1 MANQM
6 SQITAIALSLRRRLR
21 RFIPLLIICTFILLP
36 ACQADRVSPTHL
48 ANASFETPNPERPT
62 ARPAGWRPYRWGG
75 RGEFGYALTGRTGE
89 RSVLLSSE
97 GGADIAWG
105 CEVEVKPFSRYR
117 FSGWIC
123 TEDLEVGTGRGALFN
138 LHGIPGAESPPVKG
152 TSDWI
157 SVEFEFE
164 TGSNDAVQINCLFG
178 GWGSAT
184 GSAWYDDLNLEL
196 LESIKPIPY
205 VSIDASMTGTP
216 ISPYIYGQ
224 FIEHLGRCIY
234 GGIWAE
240 IIEDRKFWYRPGDEG
255 SPWRIAGDPEILEMD
270 TRNSFVGEQTP
281 VLALPGDGGTYGLSH
296 AGLGLVTGRE
306 YEGHIIL
313 AGDTEA
319 APVEVSLIWGEGS
332 GDRTTFTI
340 NSITSDYSTF
350 HFNYTAGAST
360 DDGVLEIIS
369 RGSGTLRIGTLSL
382 MPADN
387 VEGFRSDVLD
397 LLRQLDAPVYRW
409 PGGNFVSGYNW
420 KDGIGNRDRR
430 PPRKNP
436 AWQGIEHNDV
446 GIHEFIR
453 LCELINTEPY
463 VTVNTGLGTI
473 KMAAEEV
480 EYCNGSADTPMG
492 RLRVDNGHP
501 EPFGVRWWAVG
512 NEMYGQW
519 QLGHMPVEEY
529 ITKHN
534 RTVEAMRSIDPS
546 IRVVA
551 VGSVGRWDKA
561 VMPGSAGYMDLIS
574 EHFYCQERPGL
585 LGHTAWAA
593 EHVRRIADAHRGYRE
608 RFPELAGRDI
618 QIALDEWNYW
628 YGPHVYG
635 ELGTRYFLKDALGI
649 ARGLHE
655 YYRNSDII
663 FMANYAQTVN
673 VIGCIKTSKT
683 ESAFAT
689 TGLVLKLYRQQYGDI
704 PVEVGGAPE
713 PLDVSAAWTSDCTAL
728 TVAVVNPTRDAIR
741 FPINIEGAQL
751 TGRGTRWVITG
762 PDEMAYNEP
771 GGRTDVE
778 IVESEVK
785 RLRAYLKVPP
795 MSVTLYR
802 LNTR

>member
-1 MANQM
+1 M
-6 SQITAIALSLRRRLR
+6 
-21 RFIPLLIICTFILLP
+21 PVLIICTFILLP
-36 ACQADRVSPTHL
+36 ACQADRVSPPHL

-117 FSGWIC
+117 FSGWIR

-178 GWGSAT
+178 GWGPAT

-196 LESIKPIPY
+196 LESRKLTPSVAIN
-205 VSIDASMTGTP
+205 ASVTGTP

-240 IIEDRKFWYRPGDEG
+240 MIEDRKFWYCPGGED
-255 SPWRIAGDPEILEMD
+255 SPWRIIGNPDNIRMD
-270 TRNSFVGEQTP
+270 RRNPYVGEQTP
-281 VLALPGDGGTYGLSH
+281 VLLTQGAGLIHS
-296 AGLGLVTGRE
+296 GLGLVYGKAYTGR
-306 YEGHIIL
+306 IIL
-313 AGDTEA
+313 AGYRWTG
-319 APVEVSLIWGEGS
+319 PVTVSLIWGEGP
-332 GDRTTFTI
+332 GERETVTI
-340 NSITSDYSTF
+340 EGIDLDWSKTPF
-350 HFNYTAGAST
+350 EFTAGGST
-360 DDGVLEIIS
+360 DEGRFEIIAH
-369 RGSGTLRIGTLSL
+369 GTGQLRIGTASL

-387 VEGFRSDVLD
+387 VGGFRSDVLD

-420 KDGIGNRDRR
+420 KDGIGNSDRR

-436 AWQGIEHNDV
+436 AWQGIEHNDM

-463 VTVNTGLGTI
+463 VTVNTGLGTVE
-473 KMAAEEV
+473 MAVEEV

-492 RLRVDNGHP
+492 RLRADNGHP
-501 EPFGVRWWAVG
+501 EPFDVRWWAVG

-519 QLGHMPVEEY
+519 QLGYMPVDEY

-534 RTVEAMRSIDPS
+534 RTVEAMRSTDPG

-551 VGSVGRWDKA
+551 VGSTGRWDEA
-561 VMPGSAGYMDLIS
+561 VMPGSAGHMDLIS

-585 LGHTAWAA
+585 MGHTAWAA
-593 EHVRRIADAHRGYRE
+593 EHIRRIADAHRDYRE

-655 YYRNSDII
+655 YYRNNDII

-683 ESAFAT
+683 EAAFAT
-689 TGLVLKLYRQQYGDI
+689 TGLVLKLYRQQYGNI
-704 PVEVGGAPE
+704 PVEVGGTPE
-713 PLDVSAAWTSDCTAL
+713 PLDVSAAWTSDRTAL
-728 TVAVVNPTRDAIR
+728 IVAVVNPTRDAIR
-741 FPINIEGAQL
+741 FPIKIEGAQL
-751 TGRGTRWVITG
+751 TGRGIRWVITG

-778 IVESEVK
+778 IAESEVR

-802 LNTR
+802 LDTR